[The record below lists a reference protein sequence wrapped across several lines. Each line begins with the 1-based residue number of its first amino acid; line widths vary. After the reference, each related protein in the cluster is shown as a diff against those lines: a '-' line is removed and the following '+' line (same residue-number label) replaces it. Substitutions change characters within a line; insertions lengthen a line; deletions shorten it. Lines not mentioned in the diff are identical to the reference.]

1 MKYEIVFS
9 PEAEEDI
16 ERLRASDRTKVL
28 DAIEIHLRY
37 EPEKLSKS
45 RIKRLKAITQP
56 QYRLRV
62 DEMRVF
68 YDVIYTIN
76 TGKVE
81 VLAVKEKTEAIKWLA
96 EYGRRE
102 L

>member
-1 MKYEIVFS
+1 MKYEIIFS
-9 PEAEEDI
+9 PEAQEDI
-16 ERLRASDRTKVL
+16 ETLRASDRAKVL

-45 RIKRLKAITQP
+45 RIKRLKAIAQP

-62 DEMRVF
+62 DDLRVF
-68 YDVIYTIN
+68 YDVIYTVD
-76 TGKVE
+76 TGTVE
-81 VLAVKEKTEAIKWLA
+81 ILAVKEKAEAIKWLA
-96 EYGRRE
+96 EYGRPE

>member
-9 PEAEEDI
+9 PEAEDDI
-16 ERLRASDRTKVL
+16 GRFRASDRAKIL
-28 DAIEIHLRY
+28 DAIELHLRY

-45 RIKRLKAITQP
+45 RIKRLKAIAQP

-62 DEMRVF
+62 DDMRVF
-68 YDVIYTIN
+68 YDVIYTVN
-76 TGKVE
+76 TGTVE
-81 VLAVKEKTEAIKWLA
+81 VLAVKEKAEAIQWLA